1 MNAPCKAIAITFIAG
16 ILMICLL
23 GCSSS
28 DDEGS
33 SSFAPSI
40 LPGALTRMGDA
51 NSLTL
56 EGSIVNFQYELRLED
71 CFNEYR
77 LVDED
82 TGDITDLTT
91 IVDCRRPHD
100 AEIYKEFT
108 HPATGTDP
116 YPGKSELERWS
127 AIQCYDAFKGFVG
140 YDYELSKLEI
150 GYIPPVQ
157 EDWEIGL
164 YRIVTCYVYVP
175 DSQLSGSMQGSRI

>member
-1 MNAPCKAIAITFIAG
+1 MNASCRAIVATFIAG
-16 ILMICLL
+16 ILMTFSL

-28 DDEGS
+28 DNEGS
-33 SSFAPSI
+33 SSFEPSI
-40 LPGALTRMGDA
+40 LPDALMRMGDA
-51 NSLTL
+51 DSLTL

-77 LVDED
+77 LVDEE

-100 AEIYKEFT
+100 SEIYKEFI
-108 HPATGTDP
+108 HPASGTEP

-127 AIQCYDAFKGFVG
+127 AVNCYEAFKDFVD

-150 GYIPPVQ
+150 GYIPPLQ

>member
-100 AEIYKEFT
+100 AEI
-108 HPATGTDP
+108 
-116 YPGKSELERWS
+116 
-127 AIQCYDAFKGFVG
+127 
-140 YDYELSKLEI
+140 
-150 GYIPPVQ
+150 
-157 EDWEIGL
+157 
-164 YRIVTCYVYVP
+164 
-175 DSQLSGSMQGSRI
+175 